1 MVQENIRFYEYGD
14 GLYNMVDLY
23 LFGGKFFEYEDSHNH
38 CDIDVDKILLYEK
51 GDDEYVIRYND
62 VNKMIIAP
70 LQLKINNFCDEIH
83 KFKNNIALMSI
94 QINDK
99 EFFRKIREIWNKII
113 ELIGIN
119 NAKDFVKY
127 TIDDADEFIMV
138 DVHKNR
144 SFVEGNYRGEL
155 VIVLH
160 SVTDN
165 YLKASLVQ
173 VKIHTLINDI
183 DVNKILVS
191 KKESYGIKYSFKY
204 FIGYNDNDIIRPLCI
219 KLLQVTGYT

>member
-1 MVQENIRFYEYGD
+1 MAQENIRFYEYGD

-23 LFGGKFFEYEDSHNH
+23 LFGDKFFECEDSYNYY
-38 CDIDVDKILLYEK
+38 DFDVDKILLYEK
-51 GDDEYVIRYND
+51 NDDKYVIRYND

-94 QINDK
+94 QRSDK

-119 NAKDFVKY
+119 NTKDFVKY
-127 TIDDADEFIMV
+127 TIDGADEFTMV
-138 DVHKNR
+138 DVHKNK
-144 SFVEGNYRGEL
+144 SFVEGNYRDEL

-160 SVTDN
+160 SVIDK

-173 VKIHTLINDI
+173 VKIHTHINFI
-183 DVNKILVS
+183 NKNTIEVYNHS
-191 KKESYGIKYSFKY
+191 MHTEIITKKFLLFFFLSIKE
-204 FIGYNDNDIIRPLCI
+204 
-219 KLLQVTGYT
+219 

>member
-23 LFGGKFFEYEDSHNH
+23 LFGGKFFEYKDSHNH

-62 VNKMIIAP
+62 VNKMIIAL

-127 TIDDADEFIMV
+127 TINDAAAEFIRV
-138 DVHKNR
+138 DVHKNT
-144 SFVEGNYRGEL
+144 SLVKGSNGDEL

-165 YLKASLVQ
+165 DLKTSLVQ
-173 VKIHTLINDI
+173 AKTVF
-183 DVNKILVS
+183 
-191 KKESYGIKYSFKY
+191 SFLPI
-204 FIGYNDNDIIRPLCI
+204 FSNF
-219 KLLQVTGYT
+219 QT